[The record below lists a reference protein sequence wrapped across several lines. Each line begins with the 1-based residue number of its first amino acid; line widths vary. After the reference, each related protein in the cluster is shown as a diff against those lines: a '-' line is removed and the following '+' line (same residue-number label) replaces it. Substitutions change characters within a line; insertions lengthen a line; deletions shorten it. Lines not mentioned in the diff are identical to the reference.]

1 MRKCNLL
8 VQNFYLPGQNFYP
21 LVRKSRR
28 RDSSLIRAGDL
39 YMNLFRKV
47 LFWIHLTAGV
57 TTGVIIFIM
66 CVTGVVLTFEAQI
79 KDYAESDVRY
89 VKTPDANAP
98 QKLTPTELFARLRE
112 ARPEAKPTGLTLK
125 ADPNASAAFA
135 LGREGTLYMNPYSGE
150 LLGGDAKGVNN
161 FFRVVTDWHRWL
173 GASGENRAAGKAI
186 TGFSNAAFLVL
197 AITGIYIW
205 FPRRLAWRNF
215 KAVMFF
221 RRGLRGKARNFNWHN
236 TIGFWS
242 SLVLVV
248 LTVTGMVISYQWASN
263 LVYTLTGSEVPQ
275 QQSPPPP
282 QQQNQAG
289 RETNIVIP
297 ENLNDLWARAAQQ
310 TEDWEFITL
319 RVPTAAEAPVVFTI
333 REGKELNPFASSTAT
348 FSAQSGELTKWEP
361 YSGGSAGRR
370 LRSWMRFAH
379 TGEAFGIVGQII
391 AGLATLGGAFLV
403 WTGISLAWRRFRNW
417 RAKRGNN
424 PEPAASV

>member
-1 MRKCNLL
+1 
-8 VQNFYLPGQNFYP
+8 
-21 LVRKSRR
+21 
-28 RDSSLIRAGDL
+28 
-39 YMNLFRKV
+39 MNLFRKV
-47 LFWIHLTAGV
+47 LFWLHLAAGV

-66 CVTGVVLTFEAQI
+66 CVTGVILTFEAQI

-89 VKTPDANAP
+89 VKTPESGA
-98 QKLTPTELFARLRE
+98 QKLTPNELFAKLRTLK
-112 ARPEAKPTGLTLK
+112 PDAKPTGLTLK
-125 ADPNASAAFA
+125 ADEKASAAFA
-135 LGREGTLYMNPYSGE
+135 LGREGTLYMNPYTGE
-150 LLGGDAKGVNN
+150 ILGGDAKGVNN
-161 FFRVVTDWHRWL
+161 FFRFVTDWHRWL
-173 GASGENRAAGKAI
+173 GASGENRAAGKAV

-205 FPRRLAWRNF
+205 FPRRMAWQNF

-242 SLVLVV
+242 SLVLII
-248 LTVTGMVISYQWASN
+248 LTATGMVISYQWASN

-275 QQSPPPP
+275 QQAAPPA
-282 QQQNQAG
+282 QNQPN

-297 ENLNDLWARAAQQ
+297 ENLNELWTRAAQQ

-319 RVPTAAEAPVVFTI
+319 RVPTSSEAPVVFTI

-348 FSAQSGELTKWEP
+348 FNAQNGELTKWEP
-361 YSGGSAGRR
+361 YASGSTGRR

-379 TGEAFGIVGQII
+379 TGEAFGIIGQII

-403 WTGISLAWRRFRNW
+403 WTGISLALRRFRNW
-417 RAKRGNN
+417 RARRGNN
-424 PEPAASV
+424 SEQLSSV

>member
-1 MRKCNLL
+1 M
-8 VQNFYLPGQNFYP
+8 
-21 LVRKSRR
+21 KS
-28 RDSSLIRAGDL
+28 
-39 YMNLFRKV
+39 FRKI
-47 LFWIHLTAGV
+47 LFWLHLTAGV
-57 TTGVIIFIM
+57 TTGIIILIM
-66 CVTGVVLTFEAQI
+66 CVTGVILTFEAQI

-89 VKTPDANAP
+89 VKTPENNS
-98 QKLTPTELFARLRE
+98 QRLTPTELFAKLF
-112 ARPEAKPTGLTLK
+112 AAKPDAKPSGLTLK
-125 ADPNASAAFA
+125 ADQTASAAFA
-135 LGREGTLYMNPYSGE
+135 LGREGTLYMNPYTGE
-150 LLGGDAKGVNN
+150 ILGGDAKGFNN

-173 GASGENRAAGKAI
+173 GASGENRAVGKAI
-186 TGFSNAAFLVL
+186 TGVSNTAFLVL

-205 FPRRLAWRNF
+205 FPRRPAWRNF

-242 SLVLVV
+242 SLVLII
-248 LTVTGMVISYQWASN
+248 LTVTGMVISYQWAGN

-275 QQSPPPP
+275 QPAPP
-282 QQQNQAG
+282 QNQQN
-289 RETNIVIP
+289 RETNPVVP
-297 ENLNDLWARAAQQ
+297 ANLDELWTRAAQQ

-333 REGKELNPFASSTAT
+333 REGRELNPFAGSTAT
-348 FSAQSGELTKWEP
+348 FSAQSGEITKWEP

-403 WTGISLAWRRFRNW
+403 WTGLSLALRRFRNW

-424 PEPAASV
+424 SEQLSSV